1 MEKLELHYVSNSGF
15 TSNSEIINSVSVKE
29 IVIFY
34 FYFEWV

>member
-1 MEKLELHYVSNSGF
+1 MGKLELHYVSNSGF
-15 TSNSEIINSVSVKE
+15 TSETEMVNNVSVKE